1 MLKLIIVV
9 LSLGNVLFP
18 DDLNI
23 HGGGCCSYSILTTLF
38 VSLSWQTQIAYIIFA
53 YLFKSASFK

>member
-18 DDLNI
+18 DDLNT

-38 VSLSWQTQIAYIIFA
+38 KPKLTKVNGL
-53 YLFKSASFK
+53 

>member
-18 DDLNI
+18 DGLNI
-23 HGGGCCSYSILTTLF
+23 HGDGCCSNSILTTLF
-38 VSLSWQTQIAYIIFA
+38 VSLS
-53 YLFKSASFK
+53 

>member
-1 MLKLIIVV
+1 MLKLIIVI

-23 HGGGCCSYSILTTLF
+23 QGGGCCSYSILTTLF
-38 VSLSWQTQIAYIIFA
+38 VSLS
-53 YLFKSASFK
+53 